1 MFMQYLQRGKVKREE
16 EKLKVKVKGN
26 MSNEKCGTSQE
37 IKMELAIQILPSLQS
52 KNTCKTCRAESCVD

>member
-16 EKLKVKVKGN
+16 EKLKVGN

-37 IKMELAIQILPSLQS
+37 IKMELAI
-52 KNTCKTCRAESCVD
+52 

>member
-37 IKMELAIQILPSLQS
+37 IKMELAI
-52 KNTCKTCRAESCVD
+52 

>member
-16 EKLKVKVKGN
+16 KVKVKGN

-37 IKMELAIQILPSLQS
+37 IKMELAI
-52 KNTCKTCRAESCVD
+52 